1 MTDDSVLLS
10 LLSEAHRAG
19 FDPAIRTET
28 SRLQVFSQELDA
40 GHGVERLQALRRAQ
54 EDLWFSGSGQAA
66 HGVRHLW
73 EQVPVDRCRG
83 LRPSIRINRVCAY
96 ARRVR

>member
-1 MTDDSVLLS
+1 MRVTLWTTT
-10 LLSEAHRAG
+10 
-19 FDPAIRTET
+19 AIHLDTPK
-28 SRLQVFSQELDA
+28 SRLDPFVDPF
-40 GHGVERLQALRRAQ
+40 VICRRAQ

-83 LRPSIRINRVCAY
+83 LRPSIRVNRVRAY